1 MEPNYEAS
9 EILVVAK
16 KQRNLLIAF
25 FVYLMAIF
33 AKVGLTKSGPGGS
46 EYDSIIQLAILPLGL
61 AVVIFCAILAFK
73 VFGKPAAILLTILCI
88 IPLVNL
94 IAFLVV
100 NSRTNKIIKSH
111 GFRVGLAGAD
121 INEIARSIE
130 QPG

>member
-1 MEPNYEAS
+1 MEPSYEAS
-9 EILVVAK
+9 EVLVVAK

-33 AKVGLTKSGPGGS
+33 AKVGLAKSGAGGS
-46 EYDSIIQLAILPLGL
+46 EYDSIIQLAIISLGL

-73 VFGKPAAILLTILCI
+73 VYGKLAAILLTILCI